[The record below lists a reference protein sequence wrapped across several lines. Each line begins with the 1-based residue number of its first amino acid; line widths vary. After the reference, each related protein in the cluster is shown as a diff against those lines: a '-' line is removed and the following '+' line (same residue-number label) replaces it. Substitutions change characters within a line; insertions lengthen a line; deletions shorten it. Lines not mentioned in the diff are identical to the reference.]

1 MTPGRQTMLRIDDSS
16 QISAARRVLG
26 EYARQARFSEVE
38 AGNAAI
44 VLTEAATN
52 MLKHAGGGQLVLRVL
67 GSDPHGVEILAI
79 DSGRGMEDWELSS
92 RDGYSTGTTPGNGLG
107 AMRRLS
113 SEFDVYTRPGKGSV
127 FRMALWR
134 GNGERDGRSFETGV
148 VCLPVAGEHECG
160 DIWGWRAAGEGTAF
174 MVADGLGHGP
184 EAAVAARTA
193 LSVFEGLEKPTPLR
207 LVDYWHGALRAT
219 RGAALAVV
227 FFEPAAD
234 GGTLLRFAGVGN
246 ISAGMHAPGQTRQ
259 FASQAGIVG
268 HNVRKPGETTMAWA
282 QDALLIMHSDGMAT
296 HWSLDKYPGLAARH
310 AGIIAAVLYR
320 DLARGRDDVTVL
332 VARPGKG

>member
-1 MTPGRQTMLRIDDSS
+1 MLRIDDSS
-16 QISAARRVLG
+16 QISAARRALG
-26 EYARQARFSEVE
+26 EHARLANLSEVE

-52 MLKHAGGGQLVLRVL
+52 MLKHAGGGQVVLRTL
-67 GSDPHGVEILAI
+67 GREPGGVEVLAI

-127 FRMALWR
+127 FRMAIWR
-134 GNGERDGRSFETGV
+134 EGCERDNQDFELGV

-160 DIWGWRAAGEGTAF
+160 DIWGWRAAGEGAAF

-184 EAAVAARTA
+184 GAAVASRTA
-193 LSVFEGLEKPTPLR
+193 LGVFEQLEQPTPL
-207 LVDYWHGALRAT
+207 LFVDHAHGALRAT
-219 RGAALAVV
+219 RGAALSVV
-227 FFEPAAD
+227 FFEPEPE
-234 GGTLLRFAGVGN
+234 GGARLRFAGVGN
-246 ISAGMHAPGQTRQ
+246 ISVGMHAPGQTRQ

-268 HNVRKPGETTMAWA
+268 HNVRKPAEASIPWA
-282 QDALLIMHSDGMAT
+282 ADALLIMHSDGMAT

-310 AGIIAAVLYR
+310 AGTIAAVLYR
-320 DLARGRDDVTVL
+320 DLTRGRDDVTVL
-332 VARPGKG
+332 VARPGRN

>member
-1 MTPGRQTMLRIDDSS
+1 MNPGRQIMLRMDDSS
-16 QISAARRVLG
+16 QISAARRALG
-26 EYARQARFSEVE
+26 EHARLACLSEVE

-52 MLKHAGGGQLVLRVL
+52 MLKHAGGGQVVLRTL
-67 GSDPHGVEILAI
+67 GSEPGGVEILAI
-79 DSGRGMEDWELSS
+79 DGGRGMEDWELSS

-127 FRMALWR
+127 FRMAIWR
-134 GNGERDGRSFETGV
+134 EGCGPDAADFETGV
-148 VCLPVAGEHECG
+148 VCLPVAGEHDCG
-160 DIWGWRAAGEGTAF
+160 DIWGWRALGEGAAF

-193 LSVFEGLEKPTPLR
+193 LGVFERLEQPAPL
-207 LVDYWHGALRAT
+207 LFIDYAHGALRAT

-227 FFEPAAD
+227 LFEPGPDGAAR
-234 GGTLLRFAGVGN
+234 LRFSGVGN
-246 ISAGMHAPGQTRQ
+246 ISVGMHAPGQSRQ
-259 FASQAGIVG
+259 FASQAGIIG
-268 HNVRKPGETTMAWA
+268 HNMRKPAEATAPWVE
-282 QDALLIMHSDGMAT
+282 DALLIMHSDGMAT